1 MYLLATIAGH
11 CQAISNFSLSDFYKW
26 LLASMTKKSKFMSWL
41 GFGKSDKKEAEQK
54 AAADKQQVLAQEEAQ
69 KLEQE
74 KLAQEKLAQE
84 QAEAERLKA
93 EAETERL
100 EQERQRA
107 ENAEK
112 IAIEQ
117 ANAEL
122 LAKQQADAEAQRQ
135 EHAQRLADQEKE
147 MRLEQERL
155 AAEKVEAERL
165 EQIRLEKQ
173 DEAIKA
179 EKLAIEQAN
188 AELLAKEQADAE
200 AQRQEQAKRLAEQEA
215 QMLLEQ
221 ERIAAEK
228 AENERLEQV
237 RIAAEK
243 AENERLEQERIAA
256 EKAEN
261 ERLEQER
268 IAAEKAENERLEQ
281 ERIAAE
287 KAENERLEQERLA
300 AEKAESER
308 LEQERLAA
316 EKAENERLEQERLA
330 AEKAENERLEQE
342 RLAAEKAEN
351 ERLEQERIVAEK
363 AENERLEQERITA
376 ELAIEEAKKAEKPKK
391 EGFFSRLKKG
401 LLKTRVNIGS
411 GFASIFSGKKIDDEL
426 FEDLETQLLTADLGV
441 DTTMKLIDRLTDA
454 ANRKQLKDG
463 DALYELMKQEM
474 AAMLKTA
481 EQPLVIS
488 EDKKPFV
495 ILMVGVNGVGK
506 TTTIGKMAKQ
516 FQNEGKSVMLAA
528 GDTFRAAAVEQ
539 LQVWGERNSIPV
551 IAQHTGADSA
561 SVVFDAFQ
569 AAKARNIDVLIADT
583 AGRLQNKDNLMQ
595 ELEKIARV
603 MKKIDPDAPHE
614 VMLTIDA
621 GTGQNAISQV
631 NLFNQCVGLTG
642 ITLSKLDG
650 TAKGGV
656 IFAVADKFNIP
667 IRYIGVGE
675 GIDDLRA
682 FKSDD
687 FIDALFSQDEDD
699 V

>member
-1 MYLLATIAGH
+1 
-11 CQAISNFSLSDFYKW
+11 
-26 LLASMTKKSKFMSWL
+26 MSWL
-41 GFGKSDKKEAEQK
+41 GFGKSDKKQAE
-54 AAADKQQVLAQEEAQ
+54 ADKQHALAKEQAEKA
-69 KLEQE
+69 EQE
-74 KLAQEKLAQE
+74 RLAAE
-84 QAEAERLKA
+84 QAGAERLQAEAEAERL
-93 EAETERL
+93 
-100 EQERQRA
+100 EQEKQAQAQRA
-107 ENAEK
+107 AAEEK
-112 IAIEQ
+112 QAIEH

-122 LAKQQADAEAQRQ
+122 LAKQQADAEQ
-135 EHAQRLADQEKE
+135 
-147 MRLEQERL
+147 
-155 AAEKVEAERL
+155 
-165 EQIRLEKQ
+165 
-173 DEAIKA
+173 
-179 EKLAIEQAN
+179 
-188 AELLAKEQADAE
+188 
-200 AQRQEQAKRLAEQEA
+200 QRQEQAKRLAEQEA
-215 QMLLEQ
+215 QMQLEQ

-228 AENERLEQV
+228 AENERLEQQ
-237 RIAAEK
+237 RIAAEQ
-243 AENERLEQERIAA
+243 AENERLEQQRIAA
-256 EKAEN
+256 EQAEN
-261 ERLEQER
+261 ERLEQQR
-268 IAAEKAENERLEQ
+268 IAAEQAENERLEQ
-281 ERIAAE
+281 QRIAAE
-287 KAENERLEQERLA
+287 QAENERLEQQRIAAEQAEKERLEQERLA
-300 AEKAESER
+300 AEEESER
-308 LEQERLAA
+308 LEQERL
-316 EKAENERLEQERLA
+316 
-330 AEKAENERLEQE
+330 
-342 RLAAEKAEN
+342 
-351 ERLEQERIVAEK
+351 
-363 AENERLEQERITA
+363 TA
-376 ELAIEEAKKAEKPKK
+376 ELAKEEAIKAEKPKK

-426 FEDLETQLLTADLGV
+426 FEELETQLLTADLGV
-441 DTTMKLIDRLTDA
+441 DTTMKLIDSLTDA
-454 ANRKQLKDG
+454 ADRKQLKDG

-474 AAMLKTA
+474 ATMLKTA
-481 EQPLVIS
+481 EQPLEIPA
-488 EDKKPFV
+488 DKKPFV

-516 FQNEGKSVMLAA
+516 FQNQGKSVMLAA

-569 AAKARNIDVLIADT
+569 AAKARNVDVLIADT

-603 MKKIDPDAPHE
+603 MKKVDPDAPHE

-675 GIDDLRA
+675 SIDDLRT